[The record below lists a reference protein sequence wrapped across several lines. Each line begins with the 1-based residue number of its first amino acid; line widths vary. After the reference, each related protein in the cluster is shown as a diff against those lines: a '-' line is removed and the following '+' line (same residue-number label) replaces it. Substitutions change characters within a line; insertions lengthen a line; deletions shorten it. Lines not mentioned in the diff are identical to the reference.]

1 MRSYTCSKFRKSYT
15 PPAARIRVKIYGIT
29 KLKTNIIFLSDIRL
43 SNKSGVTDTA
53 SVSRN
58 FLVNPYCS
66 YKFFYN
72 SSLNKRGV
80 GILIK
85 NSIPISDVL
94 CIKDPEENFLLLRLV
109 IKGKTLI
116 LGSIYG
122 PNNND
127 RNFFSHLG
135 DYLFDE
141 VDRFIIIL
149 GGNWN
154 CTFSTEAV
162 NDNIDI
168 LNMHNSPNAPHSVAL
183 REMCVC
189 LKLADPFRILYPLR
203 HDFTYVPRC
212 VSKKK

>member
-1 MRSYTCSKFRKSYT
+1 MSCVLPLLSYGSINCNSLNNSECNKDVHKL
-15 PPAARIRVKIYGIT
+15 KIYGIT
-29 KLKTNIIFLSDIRL
+29 KLKTDVIFLSDIRL
-43 SNKSGVTDTA
+43 SNRSSVTDTA

-85 NSIPISDVL
+85 NSIPISDIQ
-94 CIKDPEENFLLLRLV
+94 CRKDPEENFLLLRLA

-127 RNFFSHLG
+127 RNFFSRLG
-135 DYLFDE
+135 DYL
-141 VDRFIIIL
+141 
-149 GGNWN
+149 
-154 CTFSTEAV
+154 
-162 NDNIDI
+162 
-168 LNMHNSPNAPHSVAL
+168 
-183 REMCVC
+183 
-189 LKLADPFRILYPLR
+189 AD
-203 HDFTYVPRC
+203 
-212 VSKKK
+212 